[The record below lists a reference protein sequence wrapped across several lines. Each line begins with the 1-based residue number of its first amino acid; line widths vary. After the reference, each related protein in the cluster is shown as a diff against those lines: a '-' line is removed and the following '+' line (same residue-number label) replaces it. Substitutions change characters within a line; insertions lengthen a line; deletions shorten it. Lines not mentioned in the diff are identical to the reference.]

1 MDVLVERLPPTAT
14 ASPSPSSPR
23 RVAFKNGKSW
33 VVPRAVH
40 SGCWSLGEHH
50 RRRWTVQIFRRVRL
64 DPSRYG
70 HPSRLI
76 LRAPTFICGSILGGI
91 LPAPLTSLPTMRMP
105 RSQSTPRQITRHAS
119 RSVSSSTFLLLPCV
133 AHLTIA
139 SPCRTSE
146 TPSRVSSTPMR
157 PLYANGCTCA
167 LRIFCW
173 LTRAVIVIVISHRAP
188 AVGSIRSAATISCL
202 CK

>member
-1 MDVLVERLPPTAT
+1 MDALVERLPPTAT

-23 RVAFKNGKSW
+23 RVAFKNGESW

-76 LRAPTFICGSILGGI
+76 LRAPTIICGSILGGI
-91 LPAPLTSLPTMRMP
+91 LPASLTSLPTMRMP
-105 RSQSTPRQITRHAS
+105 RPQLTPRQITRHAS

-139 SPCRTSE
+139 SP
-146 TPSRVSSTPMR
+146 SRVASTPMR
-157 PLYANGCTCA
+157 PLYANGCTYA
-167 LRIFCW
+167 LRLFCW